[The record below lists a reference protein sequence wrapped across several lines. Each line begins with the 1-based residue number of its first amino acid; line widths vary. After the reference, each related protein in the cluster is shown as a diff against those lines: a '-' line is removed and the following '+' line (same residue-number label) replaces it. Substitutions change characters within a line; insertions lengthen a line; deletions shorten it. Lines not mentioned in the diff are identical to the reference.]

1 MDLPQIFNLQ
11 GMLFAIIIAV
21 PHIVFARTRTYN
33 IDVIDNRAMLYIERV
48 GKYASLI
55 LMAINIGVL
64 EGGFTSELM
73 AEFWF
78 LATSV
83 MVFVYVVLWI
93 VFLKKESKMTAY
105 ILTVLTAIIFTIS
118 GLLQVKTLLLT
129 AGIIYIIGEFYVL
142 SKIFPKNKRWK

>member
-21 PHIVFARTRTYN
+21 PHIVFARIRTYN

-93 VFLKKESKMTAY
+93 VFLKKESKITAY

-129 AGIIYIIGEFYVL
+129 AGIIYIIGEFYIL
-142 SKIFPKNKRWK
+142 SKIFPKNKR